1 MAHTIALV
9 IALVLVLFPTSMHA
23 QIKWFKYEG
32 NPVFNVGPAGSWD
45 GVTVHADRVIFTD
58 SVYQMWY
65 MGFDGATAGRIGRA
79 TSRDGITWT
88 KDTRNPIV
96 REGAPGSWESK
107 GSVHPYVL
115 LHGSTYRMWYMGV
128 NDGFNYRLGTA
139 TSPDGVVWTKDSLN
153 PILGPGSWY
162 SVGPTFPTILPGF
175 SDELHMW
182 FAGENAGHY
191 LQIGYASGRYPGVE
205 WTAHPNPVVTV
216 GAPGSWDDRNV
227 FGPRV
232 LFDGESGSY
241 QMWYGGERSD
251 FKSHFGYATS
261 TDGIIWTKDPANPVF
276 PRGTASWESNDIAFP
291 EVLFDGKLYHMWYSG
306 NDGSNWRVGYAVS
319 PKDMEVAIL
328 PERDTIDRSRDTVQA
343 SVRVRDPA
351 GLEFAAIFR
360 SPSGGNV
367 DTLQLFDDGVHEDG
381 LIGDGLFAN
390 RWIPGDR
397 NTYDVT
403 LQLIFHDTLRFSEA
417 KSSARFAVTALSDQA
432 ASAPLEYS
440 LDQNYPNPFNPTTV
454 VSSQLPVT
462 SDVRLVVYDVLG
474 REMAIL
480 VNERRAAGTYKDSF
494 DASGLASGIYL
505 YRLTAG
511 SFVRT
516 RKMILVR

>member
-1 MAHTIALV
+1 M
-9 IALVLVLFPTSMHA
+9 
-23 QIKWFKYEG
+23 
-32 NPVFNVGPAGSWD
+32 
-45 GVTVHADRVIFTD
+45 
-58 SVYQMWY
+58 
-65 MGFDGATAGRIGRA
+65 
-79 TSRDGITWT
+79 
-88 KDTRNPIV
+88 
-96 REGAPGSWESK
+96 
-107 GSVHPYVL
+107 
-115 LHGSTYRMWYMGV
+115 
-128 NDGFNYRLGTA
+128 
-139 TSPDGVVWTKDSLN
+139 
-153 PILGPGSWY
+153 
-162 SVGPTFPTILPGF
+162 
-175 SDELHMW
+175 
-182 FAGENAGHY
+182 
-191 LQIGYASGRYPGVE
+191 
-205 WTAHPNPVVTV
+205 
-216 GAPGSWDDRNV
+216 
-227 FGPRV
+227 
-232 LFDGESGSY
+232 
-241 QMWYGGERSD
+241 
-251 FKSHFGYATS
+251 
-261 TDGIIWTKDPANPVF
+261 
-276 PRGTASWESNDIAFP
+276 
-291 EVLFDGKLYHMWYSG
+291 
-306 NDGSNWRVGYAVS
+306 
-319 PKDMEVAIL
+319 
-328 PERDTIDRSRDTVQA
+328 
-343 SVRVRDPA
+343 
-351 GLEFAAIFR
+351 
-360 SPSGGNV
+360 